1 MSNYELP
8 PGPVSDSPT
17 TPQYPRES
25 KRILEMIPRNTP
37 DILIAGPPSPH
48 RPGPGVPWAPGPP
61 NIAGKWGQ
69 LSSFKNGTLPA
80 ARSSHV
86 VAPGCLQDPVVL
98 FVGGIFQGDVTQEFQ
113 KL

>member
-37 DILIAGPPSPH
+37 DILVAGAPSPH
-48 RPGPGVPWAPGPP
+48 RPGPGGPWAPGAPE
-61 NIAGKWGQ
+61 NAGYSGQ
-69 LSSFKNGTLPA
+69 LSSFGNGILSA

-86 VAPGCLQDPVVL
+86 VAPGCRQNLGGH
-98 FVGGIFQGDVTQEFQ
+98 FVGGIFGGSDTHDF
-113 KL
+113 